1 MSIYMLTKEGHIFL
15 YDIAWQLVLVE
26 VDVMG
31 TLEPIAMET
40 LDNIMR
46 MEKNNE
52 IFYVG
57 EL

>member
-1 MSIYMLTKEGHIFL
+1 MLTKEGHIFL

-26 VDVMG
+26 VDTIG
-31 TLEPIAMET
+31 TMEPIAMET
-40 LDNIMR
+40 LENIMR

-52 IFYVG
+52 IFYIG